1 MFEYETLE
9 MKKDLLLLFCIGLSA
24 IFSSNLLAQQGT
36 QLGTI
41 INSEEEEGPKLFKF
55 EPDYL
60 AAKEA
65 QRKEILLKRALID
78 SMDISEG
85 KRQKLVRDLYRNKDS
100 KRLTKIL
107 LANNKFEESE
117 D

>member
-1 MFEYETLE
+1 
-9 MKKDLLLLFCIGLSA
+9 MKKDLLLLFCIGLCV
-24 IFSSNLLAQQGT
+24 ICSSNLLAQQGT
-36 QLGTI
+36 QSGTT

-55 EPDYL
+55 EPDYQ
-60 AAKEA
+60 AAEEA
-65 QRKEILLKRALID
+65 QRKEILLKRGLID

-107 LANNKFEESE
+107 LANNKFEDLE

>member
-1 MFEYETLE
+1 ML
-9 MKKDLLLLFCIGLSA
+9 IQS
-24 IFSSNLLAQQGT
+24 FSPT
-36 QLGTI
+36 R
-41 INSEEEEGPKLFKF
+41 NSIRDYNKIRRGRCPKLFKF

-85 KRQKLVRDLYRNKDS
+85 RRQKLVRDLYRNKDS

>member
-1 MFEYETLE
+1 
-9 MKKDLLLLFCIGLSA
+9 MKKDLMLLFCIGLSA
-24 IFSSNLLAQQGT
+24 ICSSNLLAQQGT
-36 QLGTI
+36 QSDII

-60 AAKEA
+60 AAEEA

-78 SMDISEG
+78 TMDISEG
-85 KRQKLVRDLYRNKDS
+85 KRHKLVRDLYRNKDS
-100 KRLTKIL
+100 KRLAKIL
-107 LANNKFEESE
+107 LANNKFEELE